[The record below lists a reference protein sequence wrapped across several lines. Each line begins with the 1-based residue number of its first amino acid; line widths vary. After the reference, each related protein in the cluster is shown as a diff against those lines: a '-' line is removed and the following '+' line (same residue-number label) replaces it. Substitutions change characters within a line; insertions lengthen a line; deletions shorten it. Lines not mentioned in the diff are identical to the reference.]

1 MRKVGNQD
9 GKTLHG
15 DRRSKQCR
23 LTQQQVCQQFGHRV
37 FAGNLQRWCPCRAL
51 GHGLAAGRAGTQLSP
66 TACCGQGQKLLTPRC
81 CQQMLLPTIP
91 SFLFALENISLNENW
106 RRQLEIGKVPLGQ
119 ALQQRTC
126 NNYRFKMSESSPSP
140 QAGMDPFVL

>member
-1 MRKVGNQD
+1 MQAD
-9 GKTLHG
+9 T
-15 DRRSKQCR
+15 
-23 LTQQQVCQQFGHRV
+23 
-37 FAGNLQRWCPCRAL
+37 
-51 GHGLAAGRAGTQLSP
+51 AAGVSAVWAQSVCREPAALVSLQSPGTRAGSREGRHPAEPHCMLWPRTE
-66 TACCGQGQKLLTPRC
+66 TPHTPHSSSSHI